1 VRSAELD
8 ERQIRRTTYRLC
20 RKSHTSQFLMKATG
34 HKNSWKNKQDQKMA
48 EEGDKIEIIVGQWKG
63 NIGTVLE
70 IKEWSV
76 VVKIP
81 MKTITVTVRDNSVR
95 GLTKEEE
102 AHEIW
107 DETAEELKV
116 LARLLAAHLNKPG
129 KNIEMYDLFW
139 QELKKNLGPE

>member
-1 VRSAELD
+1 
-8 ERQIRRTTYRLC
+8 
-20 RKSHTSQFLMKATG
+20 
-34 HKNSWKNKQDQKMA
+34 
-48 EEGDKIEIIVGQWKG
+48 
-63 NIGTVLE
+63 
-70 IKEWSV
+70 V

-102 AHEIW
+102 AHETW

-129 KNIEMYDLFW
+129 KNIEMHDLFW
-139 QELKKNLGPE
+139 QELKKNLGPEWGRNSIDRLLEARRISTKVRNWPSGDTKVGGDGSMKKQR

>member
-1 VRSAELD
+1 
-8 ERQIRRTTYRLC
+8 
-20 RKSHTSQFLMKATG
+20 MKATG